1 MRAAGISFLE
11 LLIVLAVAGLLLS
24 TGVPG
29 FRTLV
34 QDNRRAAAVNRSVH
48 AVHLAR
54 SEAVKRARYVT
65 LCKTGGG
72 PDCAGG
78 NLPWSAGWIAFV
90 NEDRDEPPHLDAGED
105 VLLRE
110 PPQAHLQV
118 TGNRDAFTFRPFHQ
132 RSTNG
137 TLVFCDSR
145 GAESARAL
153 IVSHTGRPRVSDRAA
168 GGGPLRCP

>member
-1 MRAAGISFLE
+1 MRAAGISLLE
-11 LLIVLAVAGLLLS
+11 LLIVVAVAGVLLS

-29 FRTLV
+29 LRSLV

-48 AVHLAR
+48 AIHLAR
-54 SEAVKRARYVT
+54 GEAAKRARYVT
-65 LCKTGGG
+65 LCKSGGG
-72 PDCAGG
+72 RNCAGG
-78 NLPWSAGWIAFV
+78 NLPWSNGWIAFV
-90 NEDRDEPPHLDAGED
+90 NEDRDEPPQLDAGED

-110 PPQAHLQV
+110 PPQMHVEV
-118 TGNRDAFTFRPFHQ
+118 TGNRNAFTFRPFHQ

-145 GAESARAL
+145 GADSARAL
-153 IVSHTGRPRVSDRAA
+153 IVSHTGRPRVSDRTA

>member
-11 LLIVLAVAGLLLS
+11 LLIALAIASLLLS

-34 QDNRRAAAVNRSVH
+34 QDNRRAAAVNRLVH

-54 SEAVKRARYVT
+54 GEAVKRARYVT

-118 TGNRDAFTFRPFHQ
+118 TGNRNAFTFRPFHQ

-153 IVSHTGRPRVSDRAA
+153 IVSHTGRPRVSDRTAS
-168 GGGPLRCP
+168 GGPLRCP